1 MEHLW
6 NDHEDRPNQHEN
18 SHKSMKQGILFEF
31 IWKAMETETATW
43 SEFSNDGKA
52 ILEQILAPEERN
64 KYKRAEL
71 WESRITVWDSSRK
84 VNRLSKVVWDR
95 TIITECTRSTN
106 FTRIGTPFLMM
117 HFKVSKEKQFGW
129 VGRENLIYVRWNRI
143 KNCL

>member
-71 WESRITVWDSSRK
+71 WESRITVWDSSR
-84 VNRLSKVVWDR
+84 
-95 TIITECTRSTN
+95 
-106 FTRIGTPFLMM
+106 
-117 HFKVSKEKQFGW
+117 
-129 VGRENLIYVRWNRI
+129 
-143 KNCL
+143 